1 LVVPVD
7 VTVPVDVIA
16 PLIVAV
22 RVHGNDTVVVIA
34 PR

>member
-1 LVVPVD
+1 VIVI
-7 VTVPVDVIA
+7 VDVIA

-22 RVHGNDTVVVIA
+22 HVHANATVEVIA